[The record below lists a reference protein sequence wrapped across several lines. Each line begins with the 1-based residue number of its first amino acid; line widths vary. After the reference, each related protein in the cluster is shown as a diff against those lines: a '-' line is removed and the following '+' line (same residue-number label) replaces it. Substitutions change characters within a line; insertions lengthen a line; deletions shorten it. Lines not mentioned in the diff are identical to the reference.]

1 MEFKEIS
8 KVKGEYAISAFGE
21 YIVFYG
27 KDIVIFHNSGVRIMR
42 KKHFRNVHKVAALS
56 ENRIIID
63 CGSQGAYIVLSLLD
77 GSEICQIKF
86 PKLDYTKS
94 HFAVSPDCSVVY
106 DCYSLKEDFYLFRID
121 LKTNESKSIYLQ
133 RGLRSISDIVCDKE
147 GVPCLLEHHFERVAG
162 KHISINGVRYVYEDS
177 LDPGDAF
184 DWKEKWHLD
193 FPDISTMFW
202 GSAET
207 VLTEKLSLY
216 QIISGETRQLCA
228 EGEDFKQFSPYPI
241 RDLVMCQDGRYVI
254 LVYMNMDVIF
264 DTVTWKPVARYAKNF
279 YHGYLIDNEYW
290 LCTEEGVQRKPFPC
304 LEPIPPLKPIFW

>member
-202 GSAET
+202 GS
-207 VLTEKLSLY
+207 
-216 QIISGETRQLCA
+216 
-228 EGEDFKQFSPYPI
+228 
-241 RDLVMCQDGRYVI
+241 
-254 LVYMNMDVIF
+254 
-264 DTVTWKPVARYAKNF
+264 
-279 YHGYLIDNEYW
+279 
-290 LCTEEGVQRKPFPC
+290 
-304 LEPIPPLKPIFW
+304 